1 MSTQVDISMVPE
13 RIKQTQKTYK
23 HTIHQYTSN
32 TSIASLLRHNIAAAN
47 IENQNHSEKQST
59 STSTKQKSKMRKNEM
74 VNDVCNMQLQR
85 DVRSVQC
92 KVQMK
97 QRLFSQIASS
107 SHVSHCTTFHA
118 KINHQVAEKS

>member
-1 MSTQVDISMVPE
+1 
-13 RIKQTQKTYK
+13 
-23 HTIHQYTSN
+23 
-32 TSIASLLRHNIAAAN
+32 
-47 IENQNHSEKQST
+47 
-59 STSTKQKSKMRKNEM
+59 M
-74 VNDVCNMQLQR
+74 VNDVCNMQLQS

-118 KINHQVAEKS
+118 KIDHQGAEKSQPKISRKFTSYDFFFSLKLRTENENEGEKGKVKQK

>member
-1 MSTQVDISMVPE
+1 MDISMVAE
-13 RIKQTQKTYK
+13 RIKQTQKIYK

-32 TSIASLLRHNIAAAN
+32 TSIESLLCYNIAAAN
-47 IENQNHSEKQST
+47 IENQNHSEKQS
-59 STSTKQKSKMRKNEM
+59 SSTKQKSKMRKNEM
-74 VNDVCNMQLQR
+74 VNDACNKQLQR

-118 KINHQVAEKS
+118 KIDHQVAEKS

>member
-1 MSTQVDISMVPE
+1 MSTQVDISIVAE

-32 TSIASLLRHNIAAAN
+32 TSIASLLCHNIAAAN
-47 IENQNHSEKQST
+47 IENQNHSEKQ

-85 DVRSVQC
+85 NVRSVQF

-118 KINHQVAEKS
+118 KIDHQVAKKS